1 MHWLTEPGIPAGQ
14 RNAGIDRSR
23 MRLDAFAGYEDRYE
37 MLMVDEGEA
46 PVLLPP
52 PYRTYAR
59 EERVGLPP
67 GYRWRAKGLPE
78 W

>member
-1 MHWLTEPGIPAGQ
+1 
-14 RNAGIDRSR
+14 